1 MPWDPTVES
10 LVVAIHA
17 ALTPSSPTGEIV
29 YFEGFFTDEEGH
41 SEEAGRSFLYDCASG
56 AVTELITDPDPV
68 GGKNLFCAGHANLA
82 DGRWLVAGG
91 WAIEAGIVAAHGH
104 GHGGTGIRDCF
115 LFLPRARTWRKA
127 AEMHT
132 QPNSDVR
139 GGGRWY
145 PTLVTL
151 GNGHVLAIGG
161 HPRAGDDDLAD
172 DYPTPGSRRHS
183 NNIPERYSPGLNA
196 WMELTTE
203 LSAPDGSLDEYDRL
217 HLAPSGHVF
226 FSTIAKSHNDTRL
239 YDPYTGTFAT
249 SGYGSHLDEDYDD
262 ADCSSR
268 TTSIILPILHTD
280 LNRFWILACGAAQ
293 AERIDLR
300 ADEPDWLEAGERQ
313 EFPDNEAPPVRRH
326 LLGILLPTGQVF
338 VSNGMRSDN
347 TGVQS
352 PEIYTPAI
360 DWSTGQYTSGGGS
373 WDTLTNDDEQAVVP
387 RGYHSVA
394 LLQPDGSVWTAGST
408 HTGADLTNPNSATRE
423 TRIAVYRPIYGGGRP
438 EIEAAPDCVDYGES
452 FSIRMGDNDEMQR
465 VVMIRCGSFTHAFDG
480 DQRYLTLPFSQDGDT
495 LRATAPSSSNLA
507 PPGYYLLWVLRT
519 ATTPCERARFIRL
532 APLDHYAVLQLSTYS
547 LLAVKAL
554 RPPYT
559 DNDEGVFAEAIELFY
574 VGFLPLELN
583 IPSDVPDLSW
593 EFAGGGNVPGMRIE
607 LNRQDNEVDPVDHP
621 DTAQQFRFVYD
632 VIFENEDAFDT
643 FDDDESRNVEVR
655 ANLNGRSLSI
665 LLTLM
670 KKANPFMKDG
680 NPAWLSTDLRI
691 HKARVGDVNAVGGP
705 QAYIQGLLDAFENS
719 PVADDADSHPFAL
732 LDDSQDENPVVLAVP
747 RDDDGIFNFAIARV
761 RYLSVPDENA
771 EGVKVFFR
779 LFNTV
784 GTALEYNS
792 QTTYRMLD
800 GVAGTIPGLGIQ
812 VWPITSIPFFAAPRV
827 TPDQAM
833 TEQHDNIVN
842 RKTLFGKGPELEYR
856 YFGVWLDVNT
866 FEEHFPRF
874 PKDDGPYGEDL
885 FPDLVEGPPQE
896 MVQLIAGYHQCLVAE
911 INYQDDPIQ
920 PGQTPFTTDNLAQ
933 RNLAT
938 VSVANPGL
946 EDITRTAQTS
956 VDIKP
961 SDTPTQ
967 TLLQP
972 AIGPGSSVPS
982 QRFRAD
988 TLVFSRNTL
997 PVGTIVELYLPD
1009 VSIDEV
1015 LALSTLRHGP
1025 SVLERVDEHTLRFA
1039 MGPARY
1045 VALPGRNFNIAGLL
1059 SVTLPLG
1066 IKSGELYRLTV
1077 KQYSG
1082 RTLRFVGAFDLAIPV
1097 KDKGDILPG
1106 EIDKLAILR
1115 YVFTAMPKKDRWY
1128 PVFER
1133 YLYEIGERVRGF
1145 GGDPDSV
1152 EPSAHGSDTHDH
1164 GEDDTMDEACP
1175 GVDCVTGKIC
1185 DVEYDCFGDF
1195 EAFTLDDCCGG
1206 RRRIAGAKD
1215 LERVVLMAWRERPR
1229 VTVCYRTEREAH
1241 ACVNAVCYC
1250 SGTPVARDAVAE
1262 FEGVK
1267 IGFCGLA
1274 HRDTFAR
1281 ALACV
1286 VKTSTPATGAPN
1298 AVCPFCSRPVV
1309 RDALV
1314 DLPSGSVGFC
1324 SRAHRDRF
1332 LLAVNY
1338 FREVVRG
1345 LETANV
1351 TPSHP
1356 IPQAGP
1362 GHGPHGPE
1370 QAPEHQHGPG
1380 HEHEPGHHHDAAETA
1395 VQGRPQRNKAGRRPD
1410 PHRTVPSINRNC
1422 PWTGKRVSAA
1432 ALTCF
1437 EGHVVGFQT
1446 PEDRDAFERAA
1457 IIACA
1462 GSSVSAKSSGH
1473 HDAGHHHGEHTGAH
1487 ATATSAT
1494 CASCASPAS
1503 PSHMVSLHNGS
1514 VGFCGAA
1521 HRDEFLRAVTFFR
1534 DCAKG
1539 AHAKP
1544 GTVAKLVRLVMHC

>member
-10 LVVAIHA
+10 VVVPIHA

-29 YFEGFFTDEEGH
+29 YFEGFFTV
-41 SEEAGRSFLYDCASG
+41 EAGRSFIYDCASG
-56 AVTELITDPDPV
+56 EVTELTTDPDPV
-68 GGKNLFCAGHANLA
+68 GSKNLFCAGHAHLA

-91 WAIEAGIVAAHGH
+91 WAIEAGVIAAHDH
-104 GHGGTGIRDCF
+104 DHGGTGIRDCF
-115 LFLPRARTWRKA
+115 LFLPRARAWRKA
-127 AEMHT
+127 ADMHT

-161 HPRAGDDDLAD
+161 HPRAGDDDMAD
-172 DYPTPGSRRHS
+172 DYPTPASRRHN

-196 WMELTTE
+196 WTKLTAAP
-203 LSAPDGSLDEYDRL
+203 SAPDGSLDEYDRL
-217 HLAPSGHVF
+217 HLAPSGDVF

-239 YDPYTGTFAT
+239 YNPYTGKFGT
-249 SGYGSHLDEDYDD
+249 SGYGSHLDTDYDD
-262 ADCSSR
+262 ANCSAR

-280 LNRFWILACGAAQ
+280 LNHFWILACGAAQ
-293 AERIDLR
+293 AERIDLN
-300 ADEPDWLEAGERQ
+300 ADEPAWLAAGARQ
-313 EFPDNEAPPVRRH
+313 EFPGNEAPPARRH
-326 LLGILLPTGQVF
+326 LLGILLPTGSVF

-347 TGVQS
+347 TGIQS
-352 PEIYTPAI
+352 PEVYAPAI
-360 DWSTGQYTSGGGS
+360 DWSTGQYTSGEGS
-373 WDTLTNDDEQAVVP
+373 WDTLTSADEQAVVP

-408 HTGADLTNPNSATRE
+408 HTGANLTDPNSATRE
-423 TRIAVYRPIYGGGRP
+423 TRIEVYRPIYGGGRP
-438 EIEAAPDCVDYGES
+438 EIEDAPDCVGYGES
-452 FSIRMGDNDEMQR
+452 FSIRMGGNDGMQR

-480 DQRYLTLPFSQDGDT
+480 DQRYLTLQFSQEGDT

-519 ATTPCERARFIRL
+519 ATTPCQRARFIRL
-532 APLDHYAVLQLSTYS
+532 APLDHYPVLQLSTYS

-559 DNDEGVFAEAIELFY
+559 ENDEAIFAEAIELFY
-574 VGFLPLELN
+574 IGFLPHELN

-607 LNRQDNEVDPVDHP
+607 LNRQDNEVDPVHNQ

-655 ANLNGRSLSI
+655 ADLNGRSLSL

-705 QAYIQGLLDAFENS
+705 QAYLQGLLDSFENS
-719 PVADDADSHPFAL
+719 PATDDSDSHPFAL

-747 RDDDGIFNFAIARV
+747 RDDDGIFNFATARV

-784 GTALEYNS
+784 GTALEYNPH
-792 QTTYRMLD
+792 TTYRLLD
-800 GVAGTIPGLGIQ
+800 GVAGKIPGLGIQ

-833 TEQHDNIVN
+833 TEQHDTVVN

-856 YFGVWLDVNT
+856 YFGAWLDVNT
-866 FEEHFPRF
+866 FEEHFPRY
-874 PKDDGPYGEDL
+874 PKDDGPYGEGFL
-885 FPDLVEGPPQE
+885 PDLAEGLPQE

-911 INYQDDPIQ
+911 INYEDDPIQ
-920 PGQTPFTTDNLAQ
+920 LGQTPFTTDNLAQ
-933 RNLAT
+933 RNLAM

-961 SDTPTQ
+961 SDTPTH
-967 TLLQP
+967 TLLNPPTGQ
-972 AIGPGSSVPS
+972 GSSVTS

-988 TLVFSRNTL
+988 TLVFSRNNL
-997 PVGTIVELYLPD
+997 PAGTIVELYLPD

-1025 SVLERVDEHTLRFA
+1025 SVLERVDDHTLRFE

-1045 VALPGRNFNIAGLL
+1045 VALPGRDFNIAGLL

-1066 IKSGELYRLTV
+1066 IKSGELYRLSV

-1106 EIDKLAILR
+1106 ELDKLAILR
-1115 YVFTAMPKKDRWY
+1115 YIFEAMPKKDRWY

-1152 EPSAHGSDTHDH
+1152 KPSAHGSDTHDC
-1164 GEDDTMDEACP
+1164 GEGHTRAEECP
-1175 GVDCVTGKIC
+1175 GVECVTGKIC

-1206 RRRIAGAKD
+1206 RRRVTGTRD
-1215 LERVVLMAWRERPR
+1215 LERAVLMAWRERPR
-1229 VTVCYRTEREAH
+1229 VTVYYRTEPEAN
-1241 ACVNAVCYC
+1241 ACVNTVCYC
-1250 SGTPVARDAVAE
+1250 SSKPVSRDALAE
-1262 FEGVK
+1262 FEGK
-1267 IGFCGLA
+1267 TIGFCGQA
-1274 HRDTFAR
+1274 HKETFAR
-1281 ALACV
+1281 ALECV
-1286 VKTSTPATGAPN
+1286 VRKPASAPKAPN
-1298 AVCPFCSRPVV
+1298 TVCPFCSRPVM
-1309 RDALV
+1309 RDAVV
-1314 DLPSGSVGFC
+1314 DLPAGSVAFC

-1332 LLAVNY
+1332 LLAVKY

-1345 LETANV
+1345 LETHDV
-1351 TPSHP
+1351 MPDHP
-1356 IPQAGP
+1356 IPTA

-1370 QAPEHQHGPG
+1370 QAQEHPHGPG
-1380 HEHEPGHHHDAAETA
+1380 QEQEPRPRHDPAETPR
-1395 VQGRPQRNKAGRRPD
+1395 QERPPRNKAGRRPD
-1410 PHRTVPSINRNC
+1410 PLRTVPSINRNC
-1422 PWTGKRVSAA
+1422 PWTGKRVTDA

-1437 EGHVVGFQT
+1437 EGHVVAFQK
-1446 PEDRDAFERAA
+1446 PHDRDVFERAA

-1462 GSSVSAKSSGH
+1462 GSPVPAKSSSD
-1473 HDAGHHHGEHTGAH
+1473 HDAGHPHGHRTSAH
-1487 ATATSAT
+1487 LTPTSAT
-1494 CASCASPAS
+1494 CASCSSPAS
-1503 PSHMVSLHNGS
+1503 PSHSMSLHEGS
-1514 VGFCGAA
+1514 VAFCGAT

-1534 DCAKG
+1534 NCIKRT
-1539 AHAKP
+1539 HAKS
-1544 GTVAKLVRLVMHC
+1544 GTVAKLVRLVMHS